1 MQQEGTTPPSRCQL
15 HCYLSDEAHAG
26 WYRFAERHG
35 TNVSALL
42 EAMGLTLDANRAG
55 KKKALPPL
63 LREVVGEARAIA
75 SARSSR
81 GRGAGSGNGVSSR
94 RP

>member
-1 MQQEGTTPPSRCQL
+1 MQNEGGTAASRPQI
-15 HCYLSDEAHAG
+15 HGYLSEEARAG

-42 EAMGLTLDANRAG
+42 EALGLALDANRGG

-63 LREVVGEARAIA
+63 LKEVVGEARAIA
-75 SARSSR
+75 SARSGR
-81 GRGAGSGNGVSSR
+81 GRGVGAGGGISSR

>member
-1 MQQEGTTPPSRCQL
+1 MQEGGASSPSRSQI
-15 HCYLSDEAHAG
+15 HGYLSEEARAG

-42 EAMGLTLDANRAG
+42 EALGLALHANSGG

-63 LREVVGEARAIA
+63 LKEVVGEAQAIA
-75 SARSSR
+75 SSRSSR
-81 GRGAGSGNGVSSR
+81 GRR
-94 RP
+94 RPVL